1 MQLTH
6 MYNVFD
12 VLTNAFS
19 CQNTHSSLALVSFIW
34 AARRVSV
41 EWFLIGVSERASAS
55 ASVCA
60 LQTNRSRADFQ
71 INLNYNLVTI
81 FRLS

>member
-34 AARRVSV
+34 AARRVPV

-55 ASVCA
+55 VCV